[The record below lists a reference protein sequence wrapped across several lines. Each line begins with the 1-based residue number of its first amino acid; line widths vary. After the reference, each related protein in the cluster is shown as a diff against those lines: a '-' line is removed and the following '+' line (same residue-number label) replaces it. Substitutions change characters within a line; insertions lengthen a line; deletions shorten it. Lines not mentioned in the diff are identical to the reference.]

1 MNRAVLALGAN
12 LGEPASALQGAVDE
26 LRQSDGIEVIACSS
40 IYETDP
46 MGGPEQPCYLNAV
59 VLVRTSLDPNAL
71 LAEAHRIELQWGR
84 VREIRWGARTLDVDV
99 IAYED
104 VRSDDER
111 LTLPHPRAHERAFVL
126 VPWMEIDPEAVLP
139 GHGAI
144 RDLITGIDVGGVRA
158 TGKGFSL
165 Q

>member
-12 LGEPASALQGAVDE
+12 LGEPDVALQGAVDA
-26 LRQSDGIEVIACSS
+26 LRQVDGIELIACSS

-59 VLVRTSLDPNAL
+59 VLVWTSLAPDAL

-84 VREIRWGARTLDVDV
+84 VRDVRWGARTLDIDV

-126 VPWMEIDPEAVLP
+126 VPWIEIEPGAVLP

-144 RDLITGIDVGGVRA
+144 RDLIEGIDVDGVRA
-158 TGKGFSL
+158 TGKGFFL
-165 Q
+165 E